1 MVPKT
6 NNLDAIFKYERKLP
20 QRLIKQYAYKNAFF
34 DPNPQ
39 WTARYNNDQK
49 SDNTSQV
56 VVEEV
61 PLKVKPESNKA
72 IQELV
77 KRKKNYVM
85 KKNDFFSQ
93 RKRLEKCTQ
102 KDLKEMFPM
111 SNGEAYLQ
119 AKEMIKA
126 TDQEILKMYQQS
138 QLQYGRRRTQL
149 LAQGSQQNLLL
160 EPKKKHE
167 PEQHSGSKH
176 SKQDVHHHASSKDV
190 GNQMSPL
197 KFDKKAVASMKSSKK
212 LVVMPVIQE
221 QTEKESPR
229 KPEPPKVKVEE
240 PPSSLSPRKQVQNL
254 STESLEGSSVEKE
267 PKKTPS
273 TLKKPRSNAKR
284 EYGSFFQVSSK
295 EEEIDAL
302 R

>member
-1 MVPKT
+1 MLILASSQNLYQKQQPIQMVPKT

-138 QLQYGRRRTQL
+138 
-149 LAQGSQQNLLL
+149 
-160 EPKKKHE
+160 
-167 PEQHSGSKH
+167 
-176 SKQDVHHHASSKDV
+176 
-190 GNQMSPL
+190 
-197 KFDKKAVASMKSSKK
+197 
-212 LVVMPVIQE
+212 
-221 QTEKESPR
+221 
-229 KPEPPKVKVEE
+229 
-240 PPSSLSPRKQVQNL
+240 
-254 STESLEGSSVEKE
+254 
-267 PKKTPS
+267 
-273 TLKKPRSNAKR
+273 
-284 EYGSFFQVSSK
+284 
-295 EEEIDAL
+295 
-302 R
+302 